1 MILNL
6 RRKVKMY
13 CIHHN
18 DLDGRCSAA
27 IVNRM
32 AKLKAF
38 MMSPCSNQGVSIA
51 FQQMDYK
58 DAVSGPWVEELRDED
73 VIIVDFSF
81 KPDLMAE
88 IISIAK
94 SVTWID
100 HHVTA
105 KEYPYQNLPGLRDFE
120 DKSKAGCELTWE
132 YFFTYTPMP
141 QVVKLIGDYDKWALK
156 IPESIA
162 FYEAMKGLDTAPFN
176 PIWDT
181 LFGMEQTILDDI
193 IANGQAIL
201 QYRDQYCDKLCG
213 SFGFETQ
220 IDGFNAYACNQF
232 MFGSGG
238 FGKRFKEYPI
248 CIAFIYD
255 GLNYTV
261 SLYSETV
268 DVSQIAHRYG
278 GGGHKGAAGF
288 VTSYLPFGVLPKLE
302 EVHS

>member
-1 MILNL
+1 
-6 RRKVKMY
+6 MY

-38 MMSPCSNQGVSIA
+38 MDIAYEGMTKGISIT
-51 FQQMDYK
+51 FHQMDYK
-58 DAVSGPWVEELRDED
+58 DAVPGPWLEELKDKD

-81 KPDLMAE
+81 KPELME
-88 IISIAK
+88 TIVSLAK

-105 KEYPYQNLPGLRDFE
+105 KEYPYQDLPGLRNFE
-120 DKSKAGCELTWE
+120 DKAMAGCELTWQY
-132 YFFTYTPMP
+132 YFTHVPMP
-141 QVVKLIGDYDKWALK
+141 AAVKIIGDYDKWALQ
-156 IPESIA
+156 IPESKA
-162 FYEAMKGLDTAPFN
+162 FYEVMKTIDTDPHLQIWDELFDMDQAVLDTIN
-176 PIWDT
+176 SQ
-181 LFGMEQTILDDI
+181 GR
-193 IANGQAIL
+193 AIL
-201 QYRDQYCDKLCG
+201 AYRDQYCDGLCK